1 MRTRLSICLKKARY
15 ASEAGALEVAA
26 KADFPL
32 RPYRCDRCRQIH
44 LTGRTKG
51 KRIPR
56 VLRNRDVQPP
66 A

>member
-15 ASEAGALEVAA
+15 ANEAGALEVAV

-32 RPYRCDRCRQIH
+32 RPYRCDRCGQFH
-44 LTGRTKG
+44 LTSRTKG

-56 VLRNRDVQPP
+56 VLRTNDDQAP